1 MYFGKIE
8 EEKIET
14 PEHFF
19 KCLQLAA
26 ELYCCRPPREVMRDI
41 LFRATFQHYE
51 DNEIDT
57 ICSYANYFSYPYD
70 FLMHGVN
77 APRDFFAHASA
88 GRISDFH
95 IALALAVGD
104 PACIEANRENCKR
117 WCDNAIKRGPMD
129 IQPEVTICD
138 VAGGT
143 RTKFDYSV
151 LDKEQKGN

>member
-14 PEHFF
+14 PERFF

-26 ELYCCRPPREVMRDI
+26 ELYCRRPPREVLKQI
-41 LFRATFQHYE
+41 IFRATYHLYE
-51 DNEIDT
+51 DKEIDT

-70 FLMHGVN
+70 FLIDCVN

-88 GRISDFH
+88 ERISDFH

-104 PACIEANRENCKR
+104 TSCLKDSRANCKR
-117 WCDNAIKRGPMD
+117 WCDNAIKRGPLEC
-129 IQPEVTICD
+129 QPEVTICD

-143 RTKFDYSV
+143 RTNFDYSL
-151 LDKEQKGN
+151 LDKEQKDS